1 MSSSFG
7 ADSFLMR
14 WLFAVVLV
22 FGSYNPTPFS
32 YVGWLLSEEFS
43 FGPLPA
49 LAGLLLLSLWILFL
63 RATFLSLGWLGVTLG
78 AAIFAT
84 MLWLLIDLGLLSL
97 EATGAL
103 TWIALLVLSLL
114 LGLGMSWSHIRR
126 RLTGQIDVDDVED

>member
-22 FGSYNPTPFS
+22 FGSYNPTPYS
-32 YVGWLLSEEFS
+32 YFGWLLSDEFS

-78 AAIFAT
+78 AAIFACL
-84 MLWLLIDLGLLSL
+84 LWLLIDLGLLSL